1 MAISDYIYFN
11 FSDKTLQKY
20 KNKSLRD
27 MENLIKKFEFYFKL
41 TVHPVHRGAFC

>member
-20 KNKSLRD
+20 KNKSLRH
-27 MENLIKKFEFYFKL
+27 MENLIKKFEFYINL
-41 TVHPVHRGAFC
+41 TVHPVS